1 MVHSKIRPE
10 IEYKEIRI
18 IDDED
23 NEYESS
29 IYETEIDKK
38 DVAIAFGKIKY
49 TYTGKNILYY
59 PIYLISENVVKSRIG
74 VLELDAKELS
84 KYTNED
90 DDIDVEKYAMD
101 GNQFLLYKFV
111 NNEFLELSKSDPQFY
126 KNELKPEST
135 NFLTQEEKE
144 VEDED
149 EEDVF
154 SMKQKDNLSIK
165 EKEEKEEKEEK
176 GVFKPIGNADIPDLL
191 KEETKSDADKLI
203 NKTANA
209 NWVQKFMKNGEYR
222 LHKTSPD
229 GDCFFTVILEAFR
242 QIGKKTTIEDL
253 REIVADSL
261 TQETFDHYSYL
272 QVAIK
277 AEIDGNQTNI
287 HKISDKIKE
296 YKKRFDKVADKSE
309 KERILDAVKLSSEDK
324 KEFAKKN
331 DSIVSDDYYN
341 QFRFMEGVN
350 SLEEMRAAVKK
361 SSYWADEIAI
371 EEIEQKLNIKMI
383 ILSKEN
389 YDSGSEDTVMKCSVG
404 SNKNPIPKPD
414 YYIMTAYTG
423 NHYDLISYKDKKIL
437 EFSEIPYHIKALIV
451 NKCVE
456 KNAGIFHHISDFRRF
471 QERFGIN
478 PVENS
483 YSAEPSDLYDDDIH
497 FMFYEKSADKKPPGT
512 GSGEKIG
519 KQDLLQFT
527 DLQIVTNWRRMLD
540 DEYVSPFSFDGK
552 QCQTVEHYY
561 QASKFKKGFP
571 DFYVRFSLDS
581 ESEICN
587 DVKKAKA
594 AGGKMGKYR
603 KELGFEKVSLDP
615 DFYGGRDNVERAN
628 ALMAKF
634 ENPQLRKVLIGTKKA
649 KLLHFV
655 RGSEPEVDTLLMEL
669 RVKMSRL

>member
-10 IEYKEIRI
+10 IEYKEIRT

-59 PIYLISENVVKSRIG
+59 PIYLIAENVVKSRIG

-84 KYTNED
+84 KYTDED

-111 NNEFLELSKSDPQFY
+111 NKEFLELSKSDPKFY
-126 KNELKPEST
+126 T
-135 NFLTQEEKE
+135 NAPINAPINAPSKEEE
-144 VEDED
+144 
-149 EEDVF
+149 EEDDVF
-154 SMKQKDNLSIK
+154 TMKQKDNFSIK
-165 EKEEKEEKEEK
+165 EKEEKEEK

-191 KEETKSDADKLI
+191 KEETKADADKLI

-222 LHKTSPD
+222 VHKTPPD
-229 GDCFFTVILEAFR
+229 GDCFFTVIVEAFR
-242 QIGKKTTIEDL
+242 QIGKKTTIEAL

-261 TQETFDHYSYL
+261 TQETFDHYSSL

-287 HKISDKIKE
+287 NKISDKIKE

-324 KEFAKKN
+324 KEFAKIN
-331 DSIVSDDYYN
+331 ESLDSNDYYN
-341 QFRFMEGVN
+341 QFRFMEGVH

-404 SNKNPIPKPD
+404 LNKNPIPKPD

-423 NHYDLISYKDKKIL
+423 SHYDLISYKEKKIL

-478 PVENS
+478 PVENA

-527 DLQIVTNWRRMLD
+527 DLQIVANWRRMLD

-552 QCQTVEHYY
+552 QWQTVEHYY

-571 DFYVRFSLDS
+571 DFYAFFSLDS
-581 ESEICN
+581 ESEFCN

-615 DFYGGRDNVERAN
+615 DFYGGRDKVERAN

-669 RVKMSRL
+669 RAKTGRNK

>member
-552 QCQTVEHYY
+552 QWQTVEHYY

>member
-1 MVHSKIRPE
+1 M
-10 IEYKEIRI
+10 
-18 IDDED
+18 
-23 NEYESS
+23 
-29 IYETEIDKK
+29 
-38 DVAIAFGKIKY
+38 
-49 TYTGKNILYY
+49 
-59 PIYLISENVVKSRIG
+59 
-74 VLELDAKELS
+74 
-84 KYTNED
+84 
-90 DDIDVEKYAMD
+90 
-101 GNQFLLYKFV
+101 
-111 NNEFLELSKSDPQFY
+111 
-126 KNELKPEST
+126 KPEST

-552 QCQTVEHYY
+552 QWQTVEHYY

>member
-149 EEDVF
+149 E
-154 SMKQKDNLSIK
+154 KDNLSIK
-165 EKEEKEEKEEK
+165 EKEEKEEK

-552 QCQTVEHYY
+552 QWQTVEHYY

>member
-10 IEYKEIRI
+10 IEYKEIRT

-59 PIYLISENVVKSRIG
+59 PIYLIAENVVKSRIG

-84 KYTNED
+84 KYTDED

-111 NNEFLELSKSDPQFY
+111 NKEFLELSKSDPKFY
-126 KNELKPEST
+126 T
-135 NFLTQEEKE
+135 NAPIKAPINAPSKEEE
-144 VEDED
+144 
-149 EEDVF
+149 EEDDVF
-154 SMKQKDNLSIK
+154 TMKQKDNFSIK
-165 EKEEKEEKEEK
+165 EKEEKEEK

-191 KEETKSDADKLI
+191 KEETKADADKLI

-222 LHKTSPD
+222 VHKTPPD
-229 GDCFFTVILEAFR
+229 GDCFFTVIVEAFR
-242 QIGKKTTIEDL
+242 QIGKKTTIEAL

-261 TQETFDHYSYL
+261 TQETFDHYSSL

-287 HKISDKIKE
+287 NKISDKIKE

-324 KEFAKKN
+324 KEFAKIN
-331 DSIVSDDYYN
+331 ESLDSNDYYN
-341 QFRFMEGVN
+341 QFRFMEGVH

-404 SNKNPIPKPD
+404 LNKNPIPKPD

-423 NHYDLISYKDKKIL
+423 SHYDLISYKEKKIL

-478 PVENS
+478 PVENA

-527 DLQIVTNWRRMLD
+527 DLQIVANWRRMLD

-552 QCQTVEHYY
+552 QWQTVEHYY

-571 DFYVRFSLDS
+571 DFYAFFSLDS
-581 ESEICN
+581 ESEFCN

-615 DFYGGRDNVERAN
+615 DFYGGRDKVERAN

-669 RVKMSRL
+669 RAKTGRNK

>member
-10 IEYKEIRI
+10 IEYKEIRT

-59 PIYLISENVVKSRIG
+59 PIYLIAENVVKSRIG

-90 DDIDVEKYAMD
+90 DNIDVEKYAMD

-111 NNEFLELSKSDPQFY
+111 NNEFLELSKSDPKFY
-126 KNELKPEST
+126 TNKPISRPT
-135 NFLTQEEKE
+135 KEEE
-144 VEDED
+144 EEE

-154 SMKQKDNLSIK
+154 SMKQKDNFSIK
-165 EKEEKEEKEEK
+165 EKEEKEEK

-191 KEETKSDADKLI
+191 KEETRADADKLI

-209 NWVQKFMKNGEYR
+209 NWVQKFMKNSEYR
-222 LHKTSPD
+222 VHKTPPD
-229 GDCFFTVILEAFR
+229 GDCFFTVIVEAFR
-242 QIGKKTTIEDL
+242 QIGKKTTIEAL

-261 TQETFDHYSYL
+261 TQETFDHYSSL

-287 HKISDKIKE
+287 NKISDKIKE

-309 KERILDAVKLSSEDK
+309 KERIIDAVKLSSEDK
-324 KEFAKKN
+324 KEFAKIN
-331 DSIVSDDYYN
+331 ESLDSNDYYN
-341 QFRFMEGVN
+341 QFRFMEGVH

-361 SSYWADEIAI
+361 SAYWADEIAI

-404 SNKNPIPKPD
+404 LNKNPIPKPD

-423 NHYDLISYKDKKIL
+423 SHYDLISYKEKKIL

-456 KNAGIFHHISDFRRF
+456 KNAGIFHDISDFRRF

-478 PVENS
+478 PVGSE
-483 YSAEPSDLYDDDIH
+483 SADEPSDLYDDDIH

-527 DLQIVTNWRRMLD
+527 DLQIVANWRRMLD

-552 QCQTVEHYY
+552 QWQTVEHYY

-571 DFYVRFSLDS
+571 DFYAMFSLDS
-581 ESEICN
+581 ESEFCN

-603 KELGFEKVSLDP
+603 KELGFEKVSLDS
-615 DFYGGRDNVERAN
+615 DFYGGRDKVERAN
-628 ALMAKF
+628 ALTAKF
-634 ENPQLRKVLIGTKKA
+634 ENPQLRKVLMGTKKA

-669 RVKMSRL
+669 RAKTGLNK

>member
-10 IEYKEIRI
+10 IEYKEIRT

-59 PIYLISENVVKSRIG
+59 PIYLIAENVVKSRIG

-90 DDIDVEKYAMD
+90 DNIDVEKYAMD

-111 NNEFLELSKSDPQFY
+111 NNEFLELSKSDPKFY
-126 KNELKPEST
+126 TNKPISRPT
-135 NFLTQEEKE
+135 KEEE
-144 VEDED
+144 EE

-154 SMKQKDNLSIK
+154 SMKQKDNFSIK
-165 EKEEKEEKEEK
+165 EKEEKEEK

-191 KEETKSDADKLI
+191 KEETRADADKLI

-222 LHKTSPD
+222 VHKTPPD
-229 GDCFFTVILEAFR
+229 GDCFFTVIVEAFL
-242 QIGKKTTIEDL
+242 QIGKKTTIEAL

-261 TQETFDHYSYL
+261 TQETFDHYSSL

-287 HKISDKIKE
+287 NKISDKIKE

-309 KERILDAVKLSSEDK
+309 KERIIDAVKLSSEDK
-324 KEFAKKN
+324 KEFAKIN
-331 DSIVSDDYYN
+331 ESLDSNDYYN
-341 QFRFMEGVN
+341 QFRFMEGVH

-361 SSYWADEIAI
+361 SAYWADEIAI

-404 SNKNPIPKPD
+404 LNKNPIPKPD

-423 NHYDLISYKDKKIL
+423 SHYDLISYKEKKIL

-478 PVENS
+478 PVGSE
-483 YSAEPSDLYDDDIH
+483 SADEPSDLYDDDIH

-527 DLQIVTNWRRMLD
+527 DLQIVANWRRMLD

-552 QCQTVEHYY
+552 QWQTVEHYY

-571 DFYVRFSLDS
+571 DFYAMFSLDS
-581 ESEICN
+581 ESEFCN

-603 KELGFEKVSLDP
+603 KELGFEKVSLDS
-615 DFYGGRDNVERAN
+615 DFYGGRDKVERAN
-628 ALMAKF
+628 ALTAKF
-634 ENPQLRKVLIGTKKA
+634 ENPQLRKVLMGTKKA

-669 RVKMSRL
+669 RAKTGLNK